1 MSNRF
6 SGLRSVPALYAALV
20 TTPRALGRPTIRDVA
35 DRAGVSISAASY
47 ALNGR
52 PGVSATTRDRIL
64 AAAEALGWLPDSS
77 ARRLASS
84 RSETIGLVLP
94 TSTADSFGVAPWFME
109 FISGIESVLAERG
122 FGLLLQV
129 VPDRDAELAVY
140 STWTRSRRV
149 DGAILVDIAA
159 DDPRVAAAPAY
170 GFPVVVAGP
179 PDQAAGLP
187 CVWTD
192 DEAAVSQAVRYLAA
206 LGHRRLARIAGPP
219 ELAHIAARQ
228 RAFDRAAVDADLEVR
243 TWSTGFAME
252 VVRSAVREIVTT
264 RPRPTA
270 LLFDDDLGA
279 VLALG
284 VAHEMGIAVPGDLSL
299 LAWDDSLLC
308 RSTYPQLS
316 AMSHDV
322 RGYGAHVARLL
333 FATIEGAEPAIHLDT
348 TPRITPRGTT
358 APPAPPS

>member
-1 MSNRF
+1 M
-6 SGLRSVPALYAALV
+6 

-52 PGVSATTRDRIL
+52 PGVSAKTRDRIL
-64 AAAEALGWLPDSS
+64 AAADALGWLPDSS
-77 ARRLASS
+77 ARRLASA

-94 TSTADSFGVAPWFME
+94 GSTADTFGVAPWFME
-109 FISGIESVLAERG
+109 FISGIESELVRRG
-122 FGLLLQV
+122 YGLLLQV
-129 VPDRDAELAVY
+129 VTDAAAELEVY
-140 STWTRSRRV
+140 RTWTRSRRV
-149 DGAILVDIAA
+149 DGAILVDIVAT
-159 DDPRVAAAPAY
+159 DPRVAAAPTF

-192 DEAAVSQAVRYLAA
+192 DDTAVTQAVRYLTA
-206 LGHRRLARIAGPP
+206 LGHRRIARIAGPS
-219 ELAHIAARQ
+219 ELAHIAVRQ
-228 RAFDRAAVDADLEVR
+228 RAFDRAAAEAGIEVR
-243 TWSTGFAME
+243 TWTTDFSME
-252 VVRSAVREIVTT
+252 VVRSAVREVVTT

-270 LLFDDDLGA
+270 LVFDDDLGA

-284 VAHEMGIAVPGDLSL
+284 VAHELGITVPSQLSL

-322 RGYGAHVARLL
+322 RAYGAHVARRL
-333 FATIEGAEPAIHLDT
+333 FATIEGAEPSVHLDA

-358 APPAPPS
+358 APPPPT

>member
-1 MSNRF
+1 MATC
-6 SGLRSVPALYAALV
+6 LYPALV
-20 TTPRALGRPTIRDVA
+20 STPRALGRPTIRDVA

-64 AAAEALGWLPDSS
+64 AAADALGWLPDSA
-77 ARRLASS
+77 ARRLASA

-129 VPDRDAELAVY
+129 VPDVDDELAVY
-140 STWTRSRRV
+140 RTWTRSRRV
-149 DGAILVDIAA
+149 DGAVVVDLVANDR
-159 DDPRVAAAPAY
+159 RVAAAATF

-179 PDQAAGLP
+179 PEQAAGLP

-192 DEAAVSQAVRYLAA
+192 DETAVHQAVRYLAT

-219 ELAHIAARQ
+219 ELAHIALRE
-228 RAFDRAAVDADLEVR
+228 RAFARAADDAALEVR
-243 TWSTGFAME
+243 TWTTDFSMDA
-252 VVRSAVREIVTT
+252 VRSAVRDVLTT
-264 RPRPTA
+264 APRATA

-279 VLALG
+279 VLGLG
-284 VAHEMGIAVPGDLSL
+284 VAHELGIAVPAELSL

-322 RGYGAHVARLL
+322 RAYGADVARLL
-333 FATIEGAEPAIHLDT
+333 FATIEGAPPSVHLAA
-348 TPRITPRGTT
+348 TPRLTPRGTT
-358 APPAPPS
+358 APPGR